1 LVDRAPP
8 DPVLVDL
15 FRSELEEHA
24 AKLVKACDSG
34 LDDISPEVAAELAAA
49 AYSIESAARILSFE
63 SLAQL
68 AASIKESLEHD
79 PAHAPTAQEGALRD
93 AAKALNELAAA
104 APAAMSAAIE
114 TNDDRFRLLTRALNH
129 ARDGGEHAPP
139 SAAENSVKDQPRGQ
153 AARNATLDT
162 PLLEMFVVE
171 LQTHVRVL
179 EQGLVRTEGNASPD
193 LLESLMR
200 AAHSIKG
207 AARMVALDTAVKLAH
222 AMEDL
227 LTAAQRRELA
237 LTPPRIDGL
246 LQASDFFL
254 RLSASPPS
262 AIAEQLETDS
272 AAASAIISCL
282 DQLRDPALDAAAVP
296 LPAVSSHTRPE
307 LTTSTASADRVVRI
321 LAENLSKLTGLSGE
335 CLIEVQSAAP
345 LRADLVRIGR
355 EQTSAGSALQ
365 SALRALAEGAP
376 ENARDSLQTASRTLE
391 TVEKLTAAQTENFNR
406 LIARLELIVDSLH
419 REAIASRM
427 CTFSEGVA
435 GFPRMVHELAR
446 SLKKSVRLDIRGEST
461 RVDRDILAHLEA
473 PLTHLLRNSVD
484 HGIEPPDVRERAGK
498 SAHGLLVLEAR
509 QVAGALEVVV
519 SDDGAGVDLDRIR
532 KNIVDR
538 GYAAAEMARSLAEP
552 ELLEFLF
559 LPGFST
565 APVLS
570 DISGRGVGLDVVQTT
585 LHDIGG
591 SIRIENQPASGCTF
605 RMKLPLTLAVL
616 RCLVVEIAGEPY
628 AFPLTQVEAVHVIH
642 ESDIEQIESSR
653 FYQHEGEALALVEA
667 ATVLRCKSRPQ
678 TSQDHLT
685 VVIIGAAPARY
696 GLVVDAML
704 GHRDLVVIPLDRR
717 LSKIPN
723 VSAAAILEDSRT
735 VLFLDSKDMVESIKR
750 MLSDSEWKTPS
761 VAEARVGPPHASKK
775 ILVVDDSMTVRQ
787 LQRRILTNQGYEV
800 VLAVD
805 GMDGWNTIQSEPFDL
820 VITDVDMPRLNG
832 IDLVRKIKTSWHTA
846 DIPVMIVSY
855 KNEEDYRQQGLEA
868 GASYYLSKTSFHD
881 DRLLSAVI
889 DLIGEATHG

>member
-1 LVDRAPP
+1 MVDRPPP

-15 FRSELEEHA
+15 FRSELKEHA
-24 AKLVKACDSG
+24 GRLGKACESALG
-34 LDDISPEVAAELAAA
+34 DISPQAAAELAGS
-49 AYSIESAARILSFE
+49 AYSIQSAARILSFE

-68 AASIKESLEHD
+68 AASVKESLEQD
-79 PAHAPTAQEGALRD
+79 PAHAASAQKSALCE
-93 AAKALNELAAA
+93 AAKALNELAALP
-104 APAAMSAAIE
+104 PAAMPAAIE
-114 TNDDRFRLLTRALNH
+114 TKDGEFRLLTSALDRTRNP
-129 ARDGGEHAPP
+129 RQDAPP
-139 SAAENSVKDQPRGQ
+139 PAAITSAKDEPHGQPAPG
-153 AARNATLDT
+153 AILDIS
-162 PLLEMFVVE
+162 LLEMFVIE

-179 EQGLVRTEGNASPD
+179 EQGLVRAEGNAPGD
-193 LLESLMR
+193 LLECLMR

-207 AARMVALDTAVKLAH
+207 AARMVALDAAVKLGH

-227 LTAAQRRELA
+227 LTAAQRREIV
-237 LTPPRIDGL
+237 LTPPRVDGL
-246 LQASDFFL
+246 LQASDFFS

-262 AIAEQLETDS
+262 GIAAQLETQS
-272 AAASAIISCL
+272 AVASAITL
-282 DQLRDPALDAAAVP
+282 YLEQLRDPAVDAATVAR
-296 LPAVSSHTRPE
+296 PAVSDGVRPE
-307 LTTSTASADRVVRI
+307 ITTSTGSADGVVRI

-345 LRADLVRIGR
+345 LRTELIRISR
-355 EQTSAGSALQ
+355 EQMSAGTALQ

-376 ENARDSLQTASRTLE
+376 ESARDYLQTASKTLE
-391 TVEKLTAAQTENFNR
+391 IVERLTAAQTENFNR
-406 LIARLELIVDSLH
+406 LMARLELIVDSLH

-435 GFPRMVHELAR
+435 GFPRMVYELAR

-484 HGIEPPDVRERAGK
+484 HGIELPEARERGGK
-498 SAHGLLVLEAR
+498 PAQGLLVLEAR

-519 SDDGAGVDLDRIR
+519 SDDGAGVNLDRIR

-538 GYAAAEMARSLAEP
+538 GYAAAEMAVTLAEP

-565 APVLS
+565 AEVLS
-570 DISGRGVGLDVVQTT
+570 DISGRGVGLDVVQAT
-585 LHDIGG
+585 LRDIGG
-591 SIRIENQPASGCTF
+591 SVRIENQPGRGCTF

-616 RCLVVEIAGEPY
+616 RSLVIEIAGEPY

-642 ESDIEQIESSR
+642 ESEIEQIESSR
-653 FYQHEGEALALVEA
+653 FYQHEGETLALVEA
-667 ATVLRCKSRPQ
+667 ATVLRCQSRTQ
-678 TSQDHLT
+678 TSKDHLT
-685 VVIIGAAPARY
+685 VVIIGEPAARY

-717 LSKIPN
+717 LGKIPN

-761 VAEARVGPPHASKK
+761 VAEALGAPPRESKK

-787 LQRRILTNQGYEV
+787 LQRRILTNQGYDV

-805 GMDGWNTIQSEPFDL
+805 GMDGWNTIQSERFDL

-832 IDLVRKIKTSWHTA
+832 IDLVRKMKASRHTA

-881 DRLLSAVI
+881 DRLLSAVA
-889 DLIGEATHG
+889 DLIGEATHA